1 MKGAWGGKG
10 IEVLGLWVGEGH
22 SLEKGEGVG
31 EGLGGGRKFGVGEG
45 QEWEGRR
52 MLGVSGSGRW
62 LLKNGKG
69 LSMGWMGA
77 WRSAG

>member
-1 MKGAWGGKG
+1 
-10 IEVLGLWVGEGH
+10 
-22 SLEKGEGVG
+22 
-31 EGLGGGRKFGVGEG
+31 
-45 QEWEGRR
+45 

-77 WRSAG
+77 WRSAADIDILKGGMNHFLVLLCLEA

>member
-1 MKGAWGGKG
+1 
-10 IEVLGLWVGEGH
+10 
-22 SLEKGEGVG
+22 
-31 EGLGGGRKFGVGEG
+31 
-45 QEWEGRR
+45 

-77 WRSAG
+77 WRPAG